1 MYLCSLRK
9 ECGREEAEKSAEVS
23 SDRALKVIYS
33 SVWESFQGLSR
44 QLTCR
49 DSELRN
55 SI

>member
-1 MYLCSLRK
+1 M
-9 ECGREEAEKSAEVS
+9 ECGRDEAEKLTEVS

-44 QLTCR
+44 QLTFR

-55 SI
+55 TI